1 MLRCH
6 WRFADLDEKGQST
19 VEAAVLLPV
28 AMVVL
33 ALLLQPAMLLYTR
46 AVMSGAAAEG
56 ARLAT
61 TATQDEMGSLVDGY
75 VRRRL
80 KAVPDIACFHA
91 GGADAW
97 EVEAESDGAR
107 VRVSVRGHAR
117 PLPLV
122 GVTAGL
128 VGQMDGGDVLL
139 SAEVEKQK
147 QVELNELVDSIVKKA
162 VEKFTCESKIPLHEV
177 LGILG
182 AVNACEVEDEVT
194 VRTIPIQFF
203 SC

>member
-1 MLRCH
+1 MSFGNGRGF
-6 WRFADLDEKGQST
+6 WTWEEGQAT

-28 AMVVL
+28 VMIVL

-61 TATQDEMGSLVDGY
+61 TSSSDEMESLVDGY

-80 KAVPDIACFHA
+80 RAVPDVACFHE
-91 GGADAW
+91 GGGDAW
-97 EVEAESDGAR
+97 DIDVRQDGGR
-107 VRVSVRGHAR
+107 VRIAVRGRAR

-128 VGQMDGGDVLL
+128 VGQMDGGSVIL
-139 SAEVEKQK
+139 SAEVERDMRAEW
-147 QVELNELVDSIVKKA
+147 VGGDYDDWVA
-162 VEKFTCESKIPLHEV
+162 TW
-177 LGILG
+177 G
-182 AVNACEVEDEVT
+182 
-194 VRTIPIQFF
+194 
-203 SC
+203 

>member
-1 MLRCH
+1 MRRCH
-6 WRFADLDEKGQST
+6 WRFAGLDEKGQST

-46 AVMSGAAAEG
+46 AVMSGVAAEG

-97 EVEAESDGAR
+97 EVEVESDGAR

-139 SAEVEKQK
+139 SAEVERGMRSEW
-147 QVELNELVDSIVKKA
+147 VGGDYDDWIASW
-162 VEKFTCESKIPLHEV
+162 
-177 LGILG
+177 G
-182 AVNACEVEDEVT
+182 
-194 VRTIPIQFF
+194 
-203 SC
+203 